1 MLSDLKATYKWLNE
15 NVDEISSDIKNA
27 NSKEIFLNVDN
38 PNSDQWVWHSASTLV
53 KDLHDVGDLHDVKG
67 FLRKYDSLLEAAGV
81 RTIHKTTAKPVAAT
95 DRTSL
100 HRSRFCELRER
111 GFEVNVTFKTV
122 DEEHQTLLN
131 EQIEI
136 RRPGASAEDPAEWIE
151 AFLPLDL
158 ESQKYTCDLPSRGLG
173 KGFCFA
179 TEGTGNFYWV
189 PLSDTRQPDAPVF
202 FVSCDPRANEK
213 VAESLDEFLSWPR
226 TIHVREGELKT

>member
-122 DEEHQTLLN
+122 DEEHQIL
-131 EQIEI
+131 
-136 RRPGASAEDPAEWIE
+136 PAHKAWLIMNSDH
-151 AFLPLDL
+151 FWVRFVTSGHK
-158 ESQKYTCDLPSRGLG
+158 ESEPG
-173 KGFCFA
+173 KGV
-179 TEGTGNFYWV
+179 EIKV
-189 PLSDTRQPDAPVF
+189 PDQHSSLCAKEIIGEHRVADLLSCVF
-202 FVSCDPRANEK
+202 
-213 VAESLDEFLSWPR
+213 
-226 TIHVREGELKT
+226 

>member
-122 DEEHQTLLN
+122 DEEHQILPAHKAWLIMNSDYFWVRFVTSGHTESEPGEDVEIKVPDQHSSLCAKEIIGEHRVADLL
-131 EQIEI
+131 
-136 RRPGASAEDPAEWIE
+136 S
-151 AFLPLDL
+151 
-158 ESQKYTCDLPSRGLG
+158 C
-173 KGFCFA
+173 
-179 TEGTGNFYWV
+179 
-189 PLSDTRQPDAPVF
+189 VF
-202 FVSCDPRANEK
+202 
-213 VAESLDEFLSWPR
+213 
-226 TIHVREGELKT
+226 